1 MPGCECLSVD
11 LALSCC
17 SNSLMF
23 INILPNKIN
32 LIIYFFY
39 CFLFC
44 SGDSMDVHEADV
56 GY

>member
-44 SGDSMDVHEADV
+44 SGDSMDVHKADV